1 MIREF
6 INHDIRDLNS
16 FHVEQKCSRLISFE
30 RAEELDE
37 IFADK
42 ATLGEWYTLG
52 GGNNIL
58 FTRDFCGTLIHP
70 VGKGIEIV
78 CQDESSLTIEV
89 QAGEEWDDMVAWCVE
104 HDLWGAENLSLIPG
118 SVGASPVQNIGAYGA
133 EAKDIISRVHLF
145 DTTTCRHLTL
155 SNAECRFAYRDS
167 IFKQELRG
175 KTIITSVE
183 FTLSKLPQP
192 NLHYGDVCQKVEELG
207 GTTLGN
213 IRRAI
218 CTIRNAKLPDTKV
231 LGNAGSFFKNPIVEK
246 EVADTMKAE
255 HPEMPL
261 YPTAEPT
268 RCKLAAGWL
277 IDRAG
282 MKGYRSGCV
291 GVHDRQ
297 ALVLVNYGGAT
308 GCEVIA
314 LAHDVQRRVKE
325 LFGIDIEPEVNIL

>member
-16 FHVEQKCSRLISFE
+16 FHVEQKCSRLITFE

-37 IFADK
+37 IFADR
-42 ATLGEWYTLG
+42 ASLGEWYTLG

-58 FTRDFCGTLIHP
+58 FTKDFQGTLIHP
-70 VGKGIEIV
+70 VGKGIAIV
-78 CQDESSLTIEV
+78 GEDETSLTIEV

-104 HDLWGAENLSLIPG
+104 HELWGAENLSLIPG

-145 DTTTCRHLTL
+145 DTTECRHLSL
-155 SNAECRFAYRDS
+155 SCEECRFAYRDS

-183 FTLSKLPQP
+183 FTLSKIAQP
-192 NLHYGDVCQKVEELG
+192 NLHYGDVCQKVGELG
-207 GTTLGN
+207 GPTLKN
-213 IRRAI
+213 IRQAI

-261 YPTAEPT
+261 YPAAVAEKS
-268 RCKLAAGWL
+268 KLAAGWL
-277 IDRAG
+277 IDQAG
-282 MKGYRSGCV
+282 MKGYRNGKV

-297 ALVLVNYGGAT
+297 ALVLVNYGGAS
-308 GCEVIA
+308 GGEVIE
-314 LAHDVQRRVKE
+314 LSREVQRRVKE
-325 LFGIDIEPEVNIL
+325 CFGIEIEPEVNIL

>member
-16 FHVEQKCSRLISFE
+16 FHVEQKCSRLITFE

-37 IFADK
+37 IFADR
-42 ATLGEWYTLG
+42 ASLGEWYTLG

-58 FTRDFCGTLIHP
+58 FTKDFQGTLIHP
-70 VGKGIEIV
+70 TGKGIAIV
-78 CQDESSLTIEV
+78 GEDETSLTIEV
-89 QAGEEWDDMVAWCVE
+89 QAGQEWDDMVAWCVE
-104 HDLWGAENLSLIPG
+104 HELWGAENLSLIPG

-145 DTTTCRHLTL
+145 DTTECRHLSL
-155 SNAECRFAYRDS
+155 SCKECRFAYRDS
-167 IFKQELRG
+167 IFKQGLRG

-183 FTLSKLPQP
+183 FTLSKIAQP

-207 GTTLGN
+207 GPTLKN
-213 IRRAI
+213 IRQAI
-218 CTIRNAKLPDTKV
+218 CSIRNAKLPDTKV

-246 EVADTMKAE
+246 GVADAMKAE

-261 YPTAEPT
+261 YPAAVAEKS
-268 RCKLAAGWL
+268 KLAAGWL
-277 IDRAG
+277 IDQAG
-282 MKGYRSGCV
+282 MKGYRNGKV

-297 ALVLVNYGGAT
+297 ALVFVNYGGAS
-308 GCEVIA
+308 GGEVIE
-314 LAHDVQRRVKE
+314 LSREVQRRVKE
-325 LFGIDIEPEVNIL
+325 CFGIEIEPEVNIL